1 MNKITAVLLS
11 LIVVLALLCACA
23 QHQNPPQVQ
32 DQDTTQSQIPILEL
46 IEEITEEMAELVPIT
61 EEQTEEQTEA
71 PVENKFYLVLGDS
84 IAYGSGLTNPE
95 AACYGKIVADTNG
108 YDYANHSVPGH
119 TTADLINRLK
129 EEEVIAD
136 LEKADIINISIGGN
150 DFLKSD
156 LKQIMRD
163 ALVNGNYTKLDKIVN
178 NFYNNLCTII
188 DIINSHN
195 PDATIL
201 VQTLY
206 NPQSSDLLRD
216 AYQMGVDRLNNAI
229 KKYDSKNLGEIVIV
243 DVGKALGAD
252 MANYAADTIHPSAK
266 GNEKIAQ
273 TVLNKLYEL
282 KLGTDTKPVITT
294 KGKDKA

>member
-1 MNKITAVLLS
+1 MNKITAALLS
-11 LIVVLALLCACA
+11 LIVILGLLCACA
-23 QHQNPPQVQ
+23 QHQNPSQVQ
-32 DQDTTQSQIPILEL
+32 DQGTTQSQIPILEL
-46 IEEITEEMAELVPIT
+46 IEEITDVPDAIEVET
-61 EEQTEEQTEA
+61 ETEPQTEA
-71 PVENKFYLVLGDS
+71 PVENTFYLVLGDS
-84 IAYGSGLTNPE
+84 IAYGSGLTNSV

-108 YDYANHSVPGH
+108 YEYANHSVPGH
-119 TTADLINRLK
+119 TSANLITKLK

-156 LKQIMRD
+156 LKQIMTD

-229 KKYDSKNLGEIVIV
+229 KKYDSKNPGEIVIV

-282 KLGTDTKPVITT
+282 KLGTETKPVITT
-294 KGKDKA
+294 KGIDKK

>member
-1 MNKITAVLLS
+1 MNKITTALLS
-11 LIVVLALLCACA
+11 LIVILGLLCACA
-23 QHQNPPQVQ
+23 QHQNPSQVQ
-32 DQDTTQSQIPILEL
+32 DQGTTQSQIPILEL
-46 IEEITEEMAELVPIT
+46 IEELTDVPDAIEVETET
-61 EEQTEEQTEA
+61 EPQTEA
-71 PVENKFYLVLGDS
+71 PVENTFYLVLGDS
-84 IAYGSGLTNPE
+84 IAYGSGLTNPV

-119 TTADLINRLK
+119 TTANLINRLK

-150 DFLKSD
+150 DFLTSNV
-156 LKQIMRD
+156 KQLITD
-163 ALVNGNYTKLDKIVN
+163 CLVNGDYSKLDKIAQT
-178 NFYNNLCTII
+178 FYNNLCEIV

-195 PDATIL
+195 EDAVIL

-206 NPQSSDLLRD
+206 NPQEDFLRD
-216 AYQMGVDRLNNAI
+216 AYQIGADRINNAI
-229 KKYDSKNLGEIVIV
+229 KKYASKNPGEIVIV

-252 MANYAADTIHPSAK
+252 MANYAADKIHPSAK
-266 GNEKIAQ
+266 GNEKIAK

-282 KLGTDTKPVITT
+282 KLGTETKPVITT